1 MSNKLGITA
10 LLLSILALILV
21 LTVPQ
26 RLQLATPAPA
36 PVPAAAPVP
45 APAPVPVTVPAT
57 SVQEETSAT
66 PPQQEAAAEE
76 DTEVRKVV
84 WHADFA
90 DPRRFSAMLTSV
102 NNMVNTFQENLLDY
116 DVRIVFVSYGIRFLT
131 NDKLEGT
138 PFEEDAELARHRP
151 ELIDRLKS
159 LQDVQEVKLELCEI
173 TRVAVGLDKEKII
186 EGVIS
191 VPSGVVQIGELQQKG
206 FAYIKVE

>member
-1 MSNKLGITA
+1 MSNKIGITA
-10 LLLSILALILV
+10 LLISILALVLV
-21 LTVPQ
+21 LFVPQ
-26 RLQLATPAPA
+26 RL
-36 PVPAAAPVP
+36 PVP
-45 APAPVPVTVPAT
+45 APAPIPTA

-66 PPQQEAAAEE
+66 QPTQAAAEE
-76 DTEVRKVV
+76 DSEIRKVV

-102 NNMVNTFQENLLDY
+102 NNMINTFQEDLVDY

-131 NDKLEGT
+131 NDKLTGT

-191 VPSGVVQIGELQQKG
+191 VPSGVVQIAELQQKG